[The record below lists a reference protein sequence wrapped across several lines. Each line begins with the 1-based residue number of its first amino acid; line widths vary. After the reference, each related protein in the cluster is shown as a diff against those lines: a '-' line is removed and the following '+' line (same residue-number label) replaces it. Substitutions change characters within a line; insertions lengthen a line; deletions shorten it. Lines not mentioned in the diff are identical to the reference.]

1 MRPIHLSTVL
11 SRSSTGLL
19 SHIHD
24 ISLRHAGQ
32 GHTLLFA
39 LSANFP
45 HAEDLQEVVSRL
57 TKFNDV
63 ASGGRGRGHTIGCL
77 TDSYANCEFPFFS
90 WSKDALSCAIAIL
103 DSTHCVPFYSNLR
116 GRIQPQVGRWHSFR
130 QTDEDS
136 NRTMRSM
143 EASPETNWEEVWS
156 RSTASGGE
164 WRETLPQVLRS
175 VAPDIQT
182 LLHFSNPHPDDFTQT
197 LTHNLPRATTLG
209 LIAAPTNFVTGRDVT
224 LFFDSKIYSQGSV
237 GVALLK
243 GQKTR
248 TKMDFFGVKRLSGP
262 MTVTSVEG
270 NMVNSLNS
278 SNPTQ
283 LLLRGIEV
291 AGLSP
296 SISTTFK
303 EDEQFALG
311 VVGPSGEIS
320 HTYKI
325 TAGDPKSRG
334 GSISL
339 DTFLAPTVG
348 TIVQFLHRSSNEP
361 IQIPNTPAESKI
373 PTFSFVT
380 TPEPS
385 STSSRLSTTL
395 PEDPD
400 ATVVIP
406 QTFLVP
412 SHRGFVLSRPTGSA
426 DALVMPE
433 GTRRPV
439 DVRKE
444 GPIPEAWSCTLSG
457 GMASIEY
464 W

>member
-1 MRPIHLSTVL
+1 MRLIHLSTVL

-19 SHIHD
+19 SHIQD

-45 HAEDLQEVVSRL
+45 LAEDLQEVVSRL

-63 ASGGRGRGHTIGCL
+63 ASGDTGRGHTIGCL
-77 TDSYANCEFPFFS
+77 TDSYVNCEFPFFRQ
-90 WSKDALSCAIAIL
+90 SKDALSCAIAIL
-103 DSTHCVPFYSNLR
+103 DSTYSVPFYSNLR
-116 GRIQPQVGRWHSFR
+116 GRVQPQVGRWHSFR
-130 QTDEDS
+130 KTDEDAI
-136 NRTMRSM
+136 RTTEGM
-143 EASPETNWEEVWS
+143 ETSSETNWEEVWS
-156 RSTASGGE
+156 RSTASRGE
-164 WRETLPQVLRS
+164 WREKLPHVLRS

-197 LTHNLPRATTLG
+197 LTHNLPRSTTLG
-209 LIAAPTNFVTGRDVT
+209 LIAAPTNFITGRDVT
-224 LFFDSKIYSQGSV
+224 LFFDGKIYSEGSV

-243 GQKTR
+243 DQKTR
-248 TKMDFFGVKRLSGP
+248 TKTDFLGVKRLSGP
-262 MTVTSVEG
+262 MTVTSMEG
-270 NMVNSLNS
+270 NMVNALNS

-339 DTFLAPTVG
+339 DAFRAPAVG
-348 TIVQFLHRSSNEP
+348 TVVQFLHRSSNKP
-361 IQIPNTPAESKI
+361 MQLPNALAESKAQ
-373 PTFSFVT
+373 TLSFVT

-385 STSSRLSTTL
+385 PSGPSSPS

-400 ATVVIP
+400 TTVVIP
-406 QTFLVP
+406 QTFLAP

-433 GTRRPV
+433 DTTEPV

-444 GPIPEAWSCTLSG
+444 GPIPEAWSCSLPG